1 MHHYYFKFLL
11 LFQIQDATCASSEPN
26 QRMVYM
32 KTADGYAWRDMPA
45 GKGYARSLRCMINM
59 ESWRHT
65 ADMDSWRHTTG
76 MESWRHTI
84 DMGS

>member
-1 MHHYYFKFLL
+1 MEVNIKLDLHIQCISKDSDNIKNIFNFYLYI
-11 LFQIQDATCASSEPN
+11 FQIQDATCASSEPY

-59 ESWRHT
+59 ES
-65 ADMDSWRHTTG
+65 
-76 MESWRHTI
+76 
-84 DMGS
+84 